1 MSLSLSFLFSAY
13 FLLPQ
18 NGNSISKWYPI
29 RVFND
34 NNVKKNVLNVFWELL
49 FISGQVIFKLYFFLS
64 FSLSFITFVF
74 VFVVNIMDFCFDER
88 DHYKHFCIN
97 IMAISFLISQ
107 YDQKLFSSIGEKD
120 VFDVWNLKHDISF
133 SNLQVYLSFSGIGT
147 KIPYHDR

>member
-1 MSLSLSFLFSAY
+1 MKDIHETKFSGIFRAHILFINHFMNPLKLSL
-13 FLLPQ
+13 
-18 NGNSISKWYPI
+18 NSKMFFVLVTIATSTNYNKRQRKKW
-29 RVFND
+29 
-34 NNVKKNVLNVFWELL
+34 KE
-49 FISGQVIFKLYFFLS
+49 
-64 FSLSFITFVF
+64 LSFITFVF

-107 YDQKLFSSIGEKD
+107 YDQKLFSLIGKKD
-120 VFDVWNLKHDISF
+120 VFDVWNLKHDISL